1 MDDGGS
7 SGIAQVE
14 RMAALAAA
22 RGEPEAFFPPGHP
35 LERLVEGRWSRI
47 CDALSPYDIHLRFN
61 QSMDASDRRSAFRL
75 DYSSLLGP
83 GMDLLMPTAGAYMC
97 WPGRNRVILP
107 TRSDRSLVTYLQEI
121 GFLGEVVYL
130 DGTDAIVRSQRADGR
145 RTYSID
151 DMGPDGDDVA
161 VNSLR
166 DMVIGNSKESVAQ
179 LSAFAAPEVRKD
191 MFEVGDADYH
201 ESHEPG
207 RRVFLKA
214 CNTENAGEGVFPVE
228 TLDEFRAT
236 LDDLRAK
243 AQEYDLN
250 RTVVIQP
257 EVVGDNKSFQVFLDP
272 ARPAEIAVV
281 ALTDQLVGPDGKKYA
296 GSVNHDLTAERLEV
310 VGPAIIDLVD
320 RLTSLCPDATG
331 FVMCDYFE
339 RPDGTV
345 AVYDPGLR
353 PSSNTGAAMVK
364 RWVEE
369 ATGQFVG
376 VANSTWFDFDEPGMP
391 YQKVLD
397 RLGEWAD
404 PGHILTH
411 RTGVLPRGHNPI
423 QGKTRFLIITPSQDD
438 FEGFK
443 VELQQRV
450 NAETRML
457 SLSADKERGGS

>member
-1 MDDGGS
+1 MVDGKRG
-7 SGIAQVE
+7 GMTQVE
-14 RMAALAAA
+14 RVRAMTSA
-22 RGEPEAFFPPGHP
+22 RTEPEPFFPAGHP
-35 LERLVEGRWSRI
+35 LERLVEGRWTRI
-47 CDALSPYDIHLRFN
+47 CEALSPYDIHLRFN
-61 QSMDASDRRSAFRL
+61 QSADDADRRSAFRL

-107 TRSDRSLVTYLQEI
+107 SGTDRTLVEYLQRV
-121 GFLGEVVYL
+121 GFVGEVVYL
-130 DGTDAIVRSQRADGR
+130 DGTDAIVRRQRADGR
-145 RTYSID
+145 HTYSID

-161 VNSLR
+161 VNCLR
-166 DMVIGNSKESVAQ
+166 DMVIGNSKETVGQ
-179 LSAFAAPEVRKD
+179 LSAYAAPEVRKH
-191 MFEVGDADYH
+191 MSEVGDTDYH
-201 ESHEPG
+201 DAHQPG

-228 TLDEFRAT
+228 TLGEFRAT
-236 LDDLRAK
+236 LDDLRTK
-243 AQEYDLN
+243 AERYDLN

-272 ARPAEIAVV
+272 ARPDEIAVV

-296 GSVNHDLTAERLEV
+296 GSINHDVTAKRLEV
-310 VGPAIIDLVD
+310 VGPAILDLVD
-320 RLTSLCPDATG
+320 RLVGLCPDAFG

-364 RWVEE
+364 CWVEE
-369 ATGQFVG
+369 ATGQFAG

-404 PGHILTH
+404 PDYILAN

-423 QGKTRFLIITPSQDD
+423 QGKTRFLIITPGQDD
-438 FEGFK
+438 FEDFK
-443 VELQQRV
+443 TELQQRV
-450 NAETRML
+450 NAETMML
-457 SLSADKERGGS
+457 SLAADDERGS